1 MTGSS
6 WFAPRTPPMSSPRAK
21 SAPPTRRASA
31 SSSRPVCSGSTC
43 TTCARRSRK
52 RASSMSTNRS
62 PIDMS
67 LRLRTLLGDH
77 PCTAALKSGA
87 IRSDLVEFDFVDY
100 SPTNKGFKPMVR
112 EQAFEVS
119 EMAIVTYLMA
129 KSVGK
134 PMVLLPDVVVARFQH
149 AYALY
154 HARSG
159 TLTPRDLNG
168 KRVGIRSFTTTTGA
182 WLRGI
187 LAEDHGVDLDSIDW
201 VTFEDAHVAE
211 FKDTTKRAPAG
222 KQIIQMLLDG
232 ELDAVLGEKLEHPD
246 LKPLFPDVGR
256 EEKFWFDS
264 HSVVPINHMIVVS
277 RQLSDTR
284 PKAVTEVHRLLKESA
299 ALAPKASPQFSVE
312 EMRRSLEMIIQYAA
326 QQALIPRALAV
337 DELFDDVTRAL
348 L

>member
-1 MTGSS
+1 MT
-6 WFAPRTPPMSSPRAK
+6 
-21 SAPPTRRASA
+21 
-31 SSSRPVCSGSTC
+31 
-43 TTCARRSRK
+43 
-52 RASSMSTNRS
+52 
-62 PIDMS
+62 

-87 IRSDLVEFDFVDY
+87 ISSDLVEFDFIDY
-100 SPTNKGFKPMVR
+100 APTNKGFKPMVR
-112 EQAFEVS
+112 EQAFDVS

-154 HARSG
+154 HTRSG
-159 TLTPRDLNG
+159 TMTPQDLNG

-187 LAEDHGVDLDSIDW
+187 LANDYGVDLSSIDW

-232 ELDAVLGEKLEHPD
+232 ELDVVLGEKSENAD
-246 LKPLFPDVGR
+246 LKPLFADAAS
-256 EEKFWFDS
+256 EEKAWFAK
-264 HSVVPINHMIVVS
+264 HRVVPINHMVVVS
-277 RQLSDTR
+277 HELS
-284 PKAVTEVHRLLKESA
+284 AVHPEAIREVHRMLRGANKGA
-299 ALAPKASPQFSVE
+299 ASGPRFDAQ
-312 EMRRSLEMIIQYAA
+312 EMRRSLELITHYTA
-326 QQALIPRALAV
+326 QQGLIPREFTF

-348 L
+348 LG